1 MERKYVNLP
10 LPSVVIREYSLILA
24 LLYFFA
30 QSQASLVPIMAA
42 LSLWGIYRMVRMVT
56 ADNGYSTCY
65 KAVAT
70 CVLVIA
76 LTLIIYGLFFRTQG
90 EQINHLI
97 TIVGLCIVCGSL
109 LVAAVVILCLRK
121 RIGAAKKDKDIVQC
135 FFDAAHVLMLYV
147 VVLTNL

>member
-10 LPSVVIREYSLILA
+10 LSSVIIREYSLIWA

-30 QSQASLVPIMAA
+30 QSQASLAPILVA
-42 LSLWGIYRMVRMVT
+42 LSLWGIYRMVRMVI
-56 ADNGYSTCY
+56 ADDGYSTCY

-97 TIVGLCIVCGSL
+97 TIVGLCITCGSF
-109 LVAAVVILCLRK
+109 LVGAIVILFLRK
-121 RIGAAKKDKDIVQC
+121 QVITAGKEKDVVQC
-135 FFDAAHVLMLYV
+135 FFDAAHMLMLYI